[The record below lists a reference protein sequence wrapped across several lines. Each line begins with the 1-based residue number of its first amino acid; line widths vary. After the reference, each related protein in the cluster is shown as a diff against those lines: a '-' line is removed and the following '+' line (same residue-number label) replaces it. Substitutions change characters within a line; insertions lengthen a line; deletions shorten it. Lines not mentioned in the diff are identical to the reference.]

1 MQTLRR
7 VLSTALS
14 LALLIGVVAFATRP
28 VNQNAV
34 DVHYLFGEASWP
46 LWQLVGGAFLAGALA
61 AWLLSVPPWMRSR
74 FEVRRHRKQS
84 ARLESELHELR
95 NLPLSAEEQ
104 SRPGP
109 PLEPSVGEETRA
121 G

>member
-14 LALLIGVVAFATRP
+14 LALLIGVVAFATRST
-28 VNQNAV
+28 NQSPV
-34 DVHYLFGEASWP
+34 DVNYLFGESSWP
-46 LWQLVGGAFLAGALA
+46 LWQLVGGSFLAGALA
-61 AWLLSVPPWMRSR
+61 AWLMSVPPWMRSR

-95 NLPLSAEEQ
+95 NLPLSGEEQ
-104 SRPGP
+104 TRETTS
-109 PLEPSVGEETRA
+109 LEHPAGDSRA

>member
-14 LALLIGVVAFATRP
+14 LALLIGVVAFATRST
-28 VNQNAV
+28 NQNSV
-34 DVHYLFGEASWP
+34 EVHYLFGEASWP
-46 LWQLVGGAFLAGALA
+46 LWQLVGGSFLAGALA
-61 AWLLSVPPWMRSR
+61 AWLMSVPPWMRSR

-95 NLPLSAEEQ
+95 NLPLAAEEPSGATASLETPAGD
-104 SRPGP
+104 SRTG
-109 PLEPSVGEETRA
+109 
-121 G
+121 